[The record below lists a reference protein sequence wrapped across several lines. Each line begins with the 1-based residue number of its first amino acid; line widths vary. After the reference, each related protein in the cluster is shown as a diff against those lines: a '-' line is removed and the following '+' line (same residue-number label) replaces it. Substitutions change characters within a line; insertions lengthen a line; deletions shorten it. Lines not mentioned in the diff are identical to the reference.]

1 MLTSV
6 WRKYNMDVSGK
17 AEIRHNAIRE
27 LLIINNFYSIED
39 FCNDLNV
46 SEATIRNDLTYLEKN
61 GKLRRVKG
69 GAIAILGTM
78 YDTVYARR
86 SSLSTDEKEK
96 IAKYVV
102 DNVIKDGMLITLD
115 SGSTCRMI
123 AEQIVQKKRKCTVV
137 TNSLSSL
144 NFLIKSNLVQVHL
157 AGGKYNRE
165 NDSFHDDLTVEAL
178 KQFHSDVFFLSP
190 DGIDTELITTEYNTE
205 HFVKQEM
212 IKQSD
217 TIVVVGDSTKMGV
230 KCLKKICETRLV
242 DRIVTDDKVSEKI
255 KKQFKEAG
263 ITLDIAK

>member
-1 MLTSV
+1 
-6 WRKYNMDVSGK
+6 MDVSGK

-46 SEATIRNDLTYLEKN
+46 SEATIRNDFTYLEKN

-69 GAIAILGTM
+69 GGIATLGTM

-123 AEQIVQKKRKCTVV
+123 AEQIVQMKRKCTVV
-137 TNSLSSL
+137 TNSLSALS
-144 NFLIKSNLVQVHL
+144 FLIKSNLVQVHL

-165 NDSFHDDLTVEAL
+165 NDSFHDDLTVEA
-178 KQFHSDVFFLSP
+178 
-190 DGIDTELITTEYNTE
+190 
-205 HFVKQEM
+205 
-212 IKQSD
+212 
-217 TIVVVGDSTKMGV
+217 
-230 KCLKKICETRLV
+230 
-242 DRIVTDDKVSEKI
+242 
-255 KKQFKEAG
+255 
-263 ITLDIAK
+263 

>member
-1 MLTSV
+1 
-6 WRKYNMDVSGK
+6 MDVSGK

-27 LLIINNFYSIED
+27 LLIINNFFSIED
-39 FCNDLNV
+39 FCNVLNV

-69 GAIAILGTM
+69 GAIATLGTM

-86 SSLSTDEKEK
+86 SSMATEEKQK

-102 DNVIKDGMLITLD
+102 DNIIKEGMLITLD

-123 AEQIVQKKRKCTVV
+123 AEEIVQRKRKCTVI
-137 TNSLSSL
+137 TNSLSAL
-144 NFLIKSNLVQVHL
+144 NFLIKSSLVEVHL

-165 NDSFHDDLTVEAL
+165 NDCFHDDLTVEAL
-178 KQFHSDVFFLSP
+178 RKFHSDIYILSP

-212 IKQSD
+212 INQSD
-217 TIVVVGDSTKMGV
+217 SVVVVGDYTKMGV
-230 KCLKKICETRLV
+230 KCLKKICETKLV
-242 DRIVTDDKVSEKI
+242 DRIITDDKVSEKVR
-255 KKQFKEAG
+255 KKFKEAG
-263 ITLDIAK
+263 IALEITK